1 MSVTNYVQDDPPT
14 DSQAMYGTG
23 ASTEQQPKPR
33 NPELVKYDEF
43 ADRVRR
49 LCRESPGAQSAL
61 RAGLGRPVTEVPA
74 RMHAALL
81 RPGLIREDPE
91 GRGYADKERA
101 YYAVAALIA
110 ARPRAQRLSDAA
122 DANAAELGARG
133 SLLGDGY
140 SGAVTAVTA
149 DDHGEGTA
157 LAPHKSGVD
166 GASTVFRPRGT
177 SLGESFADAVG
188 RRSPDQFKSG
198 AAESRLHLLVRQDLD
213 GAHRM
218 LPSVFRWLGSSGV
231 TPDYACLLRDLT
243 GWRYGHDMV
252 ATRWLQAFY
261 RSLRRQEA
269 AAEERPPVPGT

>member
-1 MSVTNYVQDDPPT
+1 M
-14 DSQAMYGTG
+14 
-23 ASTEQQPKPR
+23 
-33 NPELVKYDEF
+33 KYDEF

-61 RAGLGRPVTEVPA
+61 RAGLGKPVTDVPA

-91 GRGYADKERA
+91 RRGYADKERA

-110 ARPRAQRLSDAA
+110 ARPRAQRLSQAPGGPDTGTAEDSLRDGAAPVVSSENGGDGTEPAALNTIPDAA
-122 DANAAELGARG
+122 SAA
-133 SLLGDGY
+133 
-140 SGAVTAVTA
+140 
-149 DDHGEGTA
+149 
-157 LAPHKSGVD
+157 
-166 GASTVFRPRGT
+166 FRPHGT
-177 SLGESFADAVG
+177 SLGESFALAVG
-188 RRSPDQFKSG
+188 RRDPDQLKSG

-231 TPDYACLLRDLT
+231 VPDYACLLHDLAA
-243 GWRYGHDMV
+243 WRYGRD
-252 ATRWLQAFY
+252 AISTRWLQEFY

-269 AAEERPPVPGT
+269 AAEQNSAPPGT